1 MNFRKVATSE
11 NTLTFE
17 RFCAGLKICLLRNN
31 ADSRSEK
38 EMTVDLL
45 NVQISFV
52 NKVIFLNLRILHP
65 RLKTAVSACPSS
77 ASSATS
83 APRPRSLR
91 P

>member
-52 NKVIFLNLRILHP
+52 NKVIFLNLRILHL

>member
-38 EMTVDLL
+38 EMTVG
-45 NVQISFV
+45 
-52 NKVIFLNLRILHP
+52 
-65 RLKTAVSACPSS
+65 
-77 ASSATS
+77 
-83 APRPRSLR
+83 
-91 P
+91 